1 MIYGDVDSQAAK
13 KILNKIMYFGRPDY
27 NLPFLWALVHDFR
40 MAAQVVL
47 SSDEFAYL
55 RDMFND
61 RRNPQATRLFYAI
74 SKYERAHVDR
84 MSRAVEEHSNERLRT
99 TVYMFDGFIA
109 MPTESQPLS
118 EMPEEAQRS
127 METYGR
133 QFDITWKADI
143 L

>member
-1 MIYGDVDSQAAK
+1 MIYGGVDSQAAK

-27 NLPFLWALVHDFR
+27 NLPFLWALAHDFR

-74 SKYERAHVDR
+74 SKYERTHVDR
-84 MSRAVEEHSNERLRT
+84 MSRAVEETRLVVAQAVR
-99 TVYMFDGFIA
+99 VGGVRPLGGKAAIYHPDAGR
-109 MPTESQPLS
+109 PPQVVRRHGSQ
-118 EMPEEAQRS
+118 R
-127 METYGR
+127 GHGGC
-133 QFDITWKADI
+133 
-143 L
+143 